1 MVMEQVVRMAFVGGM
16 VETEHISEGFQ
27 MHGISVAPV
36 GHTAGGHS
44 QLDKTPGLNRR
55 DQCSHDCFPYHN
67 PWLLQPQSVPLVCA

>member
-1 MVMEQVVRMAFVGGM
+1 MVVEQVVRMAFVGGM

-44 QLDKTPGLNRR
+44 PAG
-55 DQCSHDCFPYHN
+55 
-67 PWLLQPQSVPLVCA
+67 QSPRP